1 MFNSLEQYLER
12 TTMIVFINSDPIEVN
27 EGDGQIVLE
36 IDPNASGI
44 TEATEVE
51 ISTIDGS
58 AISTSFTTDGVGV
71 DFNSIDNV
79 TANIDPNNSA
89 TLAFTINIIDDAIAE
104 TDENF
109 QFQITSLSDED
120 VNGIT
125 SVIIKDNEDAVGS
138 ESELVVAGLLPE
150 ISIDT
155 VERLEGDIGKTN
167 FEFTVSL
174 SEPSEELITVDYFT
188 VDGTAESEAR
198 FDSLAL
204 VDLADYV
211 PRDGTLEFQP
221 GETEKTIIV
230 EVLTDTE
237 TLAEETPEE
246 TFFVNLANANNAD
259 IGQVTGTGIILN
271 DDLEVELR
279 DTLPFLR
286 VDDQAFVEG
295 DIGEDIEQEFIV
307 SLVDANGESV
317 IATEDISFSFGTVDV
332 TTAADLDYQ
341 FIDSEVATIVAGQS
355 STSISITTI
364 GDGQTEID
372 ETLFVT
378 LSDIDPNLVQFSD
391 GELELTAEVTIL
403 NDDAISDSDVED
415 LDSAD
420 SDVIAN
426 TVFRF
431 FDSATG
437 AYFYTASDTEK
448 EFVEDNLDNFIQEDS
463 SFASVNPESSDRE
476 VEVFRFFNATTGGY
490 LLTADETEREFIL
503 ENSDEFVSE
512 GVGFAAFETNVDNSI
527 PVYRFFETNAGV
539 HFYTADETERAFIE
553 NLSNFNSEGIA
564 FYALPI
570 ESEVI

>member
-1 MFNSLEQYLER
+1 MSILLNKSLEG
-12 TTMIVFINSDPIEVN
+12 TTMIVFRNSDPIEVN
-27 EGDGQIVLE
+27 EGDGQIVIE
-36 IDPNASGI
+36 IDPNASEI

-71 DFNSIDNV
+71 DFNSIDNL

-89 TLAFTINIIDDAIAE
+89 TLAFTINITDDAIAE
-104 TDENF
+104 SDENF
-109 QFQITSLSDED
+109 QFQITSLSDEN

-125 SVIIKDNEDAVGS
+125 SIIIKDNENTV

-155 VERLEGDIGKTN
+155 VERPEGDIGTTN

-174 SEPSEELITVDYFT
+174 SEPSEEIITVDYFT
-188 VDGTAESEAR
+188 VDGTAESEPR
-198 FDSLAL
+198 FDSLTL

-211 PRDGTLEFQP
+211 PSNGTLEFQP

-230 EVLTDTE
+230 EVLTDSE
-237 TLAEETPEE
+237 TLAAETTEE

-259 IGQVTGTGIILN
+259 IGQVAGTGIILN
-271 DDLEVELR
+271 DDLEIELR

-295 DIGEDIEQEFIV
+295 DKGEDIEQDFIV
-307 SLVDANGESV
+307 SLVDANGEPV
-317 IATEDISFSFGTVDV
+317 IATQDISFSFGTVDV

-391 GELELTAEVTIL
+391 GELELTAEVTII

-415 LDSAD
+415 LEGAD

-426 TVFRF
+426 NVFRF

-437 AYFYTASDTEK
+437 AYFYTASETEK
-448 EFVEDNLDNFIQEDS
+448 EFVEDNLDNFTQEDS
-463 SFASVNPESSDRE
+463 SFASVDPESSDSE
-476 VEVFRFFNATTGGY
+476 VAVFRFFNATTGGY
-490 LLTADETEREFIL
+490 LLTTDETEREFIL

-512 GVGFAAFETNVDNSI
+512 EVGFSAFETNIDNSI
-527 PVYRFFETNAGV
+527 PVFRFFDTNAGV

-553 NLSNFNSEGIA
+553 DNVPNFSSEGIA

-570 ESEVI
+570 ESGAI

>member
-1 MFNSLEQYLER
+1 
-12 TTMIVFINSDPIEVN
+12 MIVFTNSEPIEVN
-27 EGDGQIVLE
+27 EGDGQIVIE

-51 ISTIDGS
+51 ILTIDGS
-58 AISTSFTTDGVGV
+58 ANSTSFFTNDDVGV
-71 DFNSIDNV
+71 DFNSIDNL
-79 TANIDPNNSA
+79 TTNIDPNNSA

-109 QFQITSLSDED
+109 QFQISSLSDED
-120 VNGIT
+120 VNGIA
-125 SVIIKDNEDAVGS
+125 SIMIKDNEDTA
-138 ESELVVAGLLPE
+138 ESELVVTGLLPE

-155 VERLEGDIGKTN
+155 VEQLEGDSGTTN

-174 SEPSEELITVDYFT
+174 SQPSEEVITVDYLT

-211 PRDGTLEFQP
+211 PSDGTLEFQP

-237 TLAEETPEE
+237 TLAAEATEE
-246 TFFVNLANANNAD
+246 TFFVNLTNANNAD
-259 IGQVTGTGIILN
+259 IGQVAGRGIILN
-271 DDLEVELR
+271 DDLEIELR

-286 VDDQAFVEG
+286 VEDQAFVEG
-295 DIGEDIEQEFIV
+295 DTGEDIEQDFIV
-307 SLVDANGESV
+307 SLVDANGNPV

-378 LSDIDPNLVQFSD
+378 LSDINPNLVQFSD
-391 GELELTAEVTIL
+391 GEPELIAEVTII
-403 NDDAISDSDVED
+403 NDDAISDGDVED
-415 LDSAD
+415 LDGLD
-420 SDVIAN
+420 SDAIAN

-437 AYFYTASDTEK
+437 AYFYTASETER
-448 EFVEDNLDNFIQEDS
+448 EFVEDNLDNFTQEDS
-463 SFASVNPESSDRE
+463 SFASVDPESSDRE

-490 LLTADETEREFIL
+490 LLTADPTERDFIS

-512 GVGFAAFETNVDNSI
+512 GVGFAAFETTIDNSI
-527 PVYRFFETNAGV
+527 PVYRFFDTNTGV
-539 HFYTADETERAFIE
+539 HFYTANETERAFIE

-570 ESEVI
+570 ESEAI